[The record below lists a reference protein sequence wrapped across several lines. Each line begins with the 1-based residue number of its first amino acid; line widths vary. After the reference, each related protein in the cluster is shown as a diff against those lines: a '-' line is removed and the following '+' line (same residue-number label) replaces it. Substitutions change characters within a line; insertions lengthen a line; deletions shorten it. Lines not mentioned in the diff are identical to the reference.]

1 MTIHLKKNGKLQC
14 SILIEVALRWGSAVV
29 LGKYRREGRDRRG
42 RILQITDSAESSVTI
57 APFMVAGNGRHAASC
72 SLIPPYR
79 LQVRIPILTRLHRST
94 LTTAR
99 TAASEIASIHRRVQA
114 ISVVGTHKARLF
126 RDLKLL
132 SAFEAS

>member
-72 SLIPPYR
+72 SLIPLSPPSSHSDSHSAKPFDR
-79 LQVRIPILTRLHRST
+79 GDS
-94 LTTAR
+94 A
-99 TAASEIASIHRRVQA
+99 AASEIASIHRRVQA
-114 ISVVGTHKARLF
+114 ISVVGTHKARLS

-132 SAFEAS
+132 SALKAS